1 MVSDTIRKEDPDDE
15 DPDDEDPDD
24 EDPDDEDPSDEDDEQ
39 YDEDDE
45 VGMTELMQT
54 FFAGENGK
62 NVVDTI
68 ESLKKSIDNQNKI
81 LMKICSTFETF
92 CSKES

>member
-1 MVSDTIRKEDPDDE
+1 MISDTIRKEDPDDE
-15 DPDDEDPDD
+15 DPDDEDP
-24 EDPDDEDPSDEDDEQ
+24 SEDDEQ

-45 VGMTELMQT
+45 VGIADLMQT

-81 LMKICSTFETF
+81 LMKMCSTFETF